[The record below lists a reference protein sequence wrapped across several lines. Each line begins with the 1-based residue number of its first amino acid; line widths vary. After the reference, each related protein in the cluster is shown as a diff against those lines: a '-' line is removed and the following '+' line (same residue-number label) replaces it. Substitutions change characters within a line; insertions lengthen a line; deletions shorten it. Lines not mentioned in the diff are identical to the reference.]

1 MRSSAGSEPV
11 QGKRYALDGAVG
23 DPGGCHSTVLEREA
37 RAGSGW
43 AAGHGGKRPEG
54 RGRARRG
61 RRGTGNNSQHT
72 KRQDELAFTASG
84 RRMMRQRAA
93 ERSCG
98 ATAARRR
105 DASGGRG
112 GGGGGEQSVWEGW
125 F

>member
-11 QGKRYALDGAVG
+11 QGKRYAPDGAVG

-54 RGRARRG
+54 RGRGRARRG

-72 KRQDELAFTASG
+72 KRQDELAFTAGG

-93 ERSCG
+93 ERSCHRG
-98 ATAARRR
+98 ATE
-105 DASGGRG
+105 GRQRG
-112 GGGGGEQSVWEGW
+112 EGGGEQSVWEGW